1 MTINVN
7 GREMTKDQFDQE
19 LRIHG
24 HNACCERCFPGWSWP
39 LRNSCPM
46 SYTDMRPDKSYQ
58 TFRGWFTSRVIKRLD
73 DLNGEVKKLNGEVKN
88 FNETFIGEVKIF
100 NGEAKKFNETFNG
113 EVKKFNG
120 EKKNFNGTFIGEV
133 KKFNETFSGEV
144 KKFNTIV
151 GIGVI
156 GGLMLGVAS
165 LTLQNSMFLRRY
177 ATVRPNAR
185 TARTAATLRNS
196 GRKRDLRL

>member
-58 TFRGWFTSRVIKRLD
+58 TFRGWFTSRVIKQLD
-73 DLNGEVKKLNGEVKN
+73 DLNGEVKKFNGEVKK
-88 FNETFIGEVKIF
+88 FNEEVK
-100 NGEAKKFNETFNG
+100 NFNETFNG

-120 EKKNFNGTFIGEV
+120 TVGRLTTF
-133 KKFNETFSGEV
+133 
-144 KKFNTIV
+144 V

-156 GGLMLGVAS
+156 GGLMLGVVRFIP
-165 LTLQNSMFLRRY
+165 QNSMSLRRY
-177 ATVRPNAR
+177 ATARPNAL
-185 TARTAATLRNS
+185 TARTTATSRNS
-196 GRKRDLRL
+196 QKKK

>member
-24 HNACCERCFPGWSWP
+24 HDVCCERCFPGWSWP
-39 LRNSCPM
+39 SRNSCPM

-58 TFRGWFTSRVIKRLD
+58 TFRGWFTSRVIKQLH
-73 DLNGEVKKLNGEVKN
+73 DLNGEFKN
-88 FNETFIGEVKIF
+88 FNETFIGEVKT
-100 NGEAKKFNETFNG
+100 FNETFNG

-120 EKKNFNGTFIGEV
+120 EVKSSNVTFI
-133 KKFNETFSGEV
+133 GEV

-156 GGLMLGVAS
+156 GGLMLGVAR
-165 LTLQNSMFLRRY
+165 LTLQYSMFLRRY

-185 TARTAATLRNS
+185 TTRTAATLRNS